1 MTPRE
6 REKHEV
12 GSGELF
18 RNSKET
24 HQEQPR
30 IVWLPPFQST
40 DLPAFAQRPPA
51 RRWCRW
57 GSESR
62 PQGGL
67 WQARVTESCSQES
80 HQEILHLA
88 QAVALTQEPLLQD
101 PHPGGPDPGLAH
113 LHGTGMTC
121 LVRS

>member
-1 MTPRE
+1 MQCP
-6 REKHEV
+6 HNPH
-12 GSGELF
+12 GSRELF

-67 WQARVTESCSQES
+67 WQARVTETGGSLELPLKGCA
-80 HQEILHLA
+80 IPR
-88 QAVALTQEPLLQD
+88 ALFLLQEV
-101 PHPGGPDPGLAH
+101 HKTVSTRLNIISTS
-113 LHGTGMTC
+113 LHDEF
-121 LVRS
+121 